1 MKLERAIEF
10 SEPITGLAVNTAAEN
25 DPLIRVAL
33 RTRAQVV
40 VHASTGER
48 YNGIG
53 NSPFGRELI
62 GATFRPGFRGIPE
75 AVLVGATTAVSAE
88 AGNVRLRDVRTGR
101 PLRVAAHPSP
111 VTSLVSYTGPDGRPR
126 IASGDAEGTLR
137 IWDPAP
143 PDGTRIGSVSTRG
156 FNDHVADTDLLNRT
170 ALAYALNQ
178 VLEPGDGPTVIT
190 IEGAWGSGK
199 SSVLHFMRRALTR
212 NLDKAPRG
220 RKLRVF
226 GADRM
231 LYRPPAHALSAKA
244 PSKRL
249 VASFNPW
256 RHQSSEQVWAG
267 LAQAVAAAAEP
278 AIMPDLSSATRSPAL
293 SRIP

>member
-1 MKLERAIEF
+1 MPALESA
-10 SEPITGLAVNTAAEN
+10 TTASGTRLSDESSSV
-25 DPLIRVAL
+25 PLS
-33 RTRAQVV
+33 AQG
-40 VHASTGER
+40 SG
-48 YNGIG
+48 
-53 NSPFGRELI
+53 
-62 GATFRPGFRGIPE
+62 GIPE

-190 IEGAWGSGK
+190 IEGACCRCWHS
-199 SSVLHFMRRALTR
+199 
-212 NLDKAPRG
+212 
-220 RKLRVF
+220 
-226 GADRM
+226 
-231 LYRPPAHALSAKA
+231 
-244 PSKRL
+244 
-249 VASFNPW
+249 
-256 RHQSSEQVWAG
+256 
-267 LAQAVAAAAEP
+267 
-278 AIMPDLSSATRSPAL
+278 
-293 SRIP
+293 